1 MHASGA
7 RADWCSART
16 VRPRLASRA
25 HCGGYPYCGG
35 YGGYGGYYG
44 GGYYNGCYPY
54 ATGCGYPAYSYRSYY
69 YGW

>member
-16 VRPRLASRA
+16 VRPRLASGA
-25 HCGGYPYCGG
+25 YYGCYPY
-35 YGGYGGYYG
+35 YGGYGGYG
-44 GGYYNGCYPY
+44 GGYYNGCYSY
-54 ATGCGYPAYSYRSYY
+54 ATGYGYPAYSYRSYY